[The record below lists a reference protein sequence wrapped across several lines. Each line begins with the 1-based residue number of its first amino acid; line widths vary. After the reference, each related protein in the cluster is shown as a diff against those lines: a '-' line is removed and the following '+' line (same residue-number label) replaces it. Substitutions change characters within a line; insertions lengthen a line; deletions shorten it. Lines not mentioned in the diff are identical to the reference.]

1 MFLPRR
7 HKEML
12 PNFKDHLKKIQQ
24 CIEENQKFLFK
35 IVSETNEMFE
45 NRDSTRIRGV
55 SLEHFL
61 FAV

>member
-1 MFLPRR
+1 
-7 HKEML
+7 ML
-12 PNFKDHLKKIQQ
+12 PNFKDHLKKIEQ
-24 CIEENQKFLFK
+24 CIEENQKFLFE

-55 SLEHFL
+55 SREHFL

>member
-1 MFLPRR
+1 M
-7 HKEML
+7 
-12 PNFKDHLKKIQQ
+12 QQ

>member
-1 MFLPRR
+1 
-7 HKEML
+7 ML
-12 PNFKDHLKKIQQ
+12 PNFKGHLKKIEQ

-45 NRDSTRIRGV
+45 NRDSTTRIRGV